1 MKGRYWT
8 AAQRQALERE
18 LNQTEDLS
26 LYRRLLALLEVDQGR
41 SIAEVA
47 RELHVDERSIYRWIN
62 RYQAA
67 GGQVR
72 ALGRRLVLGRPAK
85 WSKDL
90 QDLLES
96 ALAQPPVEIGY
107 PANTWTLPL
116 LQAFLA
122 VFFPGQEVS
131 ICTLRRRL
139 REMGYV
145 WKRFRHVLPP
155 DPQEEKKTR
164 NSGPNPRFTKGSG
177 SPGRRRNRPSALSTP
192 TLGMGAPGP
201 EGSGPDLRGQ
211 RPAIDLRHP
220 ASAHRP
226 HAPFGATPKEGGRL
240 SGIPG

>member
-8 AAQRQALERE
+8 ATQRQALERE
-18 LNQTEDLS
+18 LNQTGNPS
-26 LYRRLLALLEVDQGR
+26 LYRRLLALLEVDKGR

-47 RELHVDERSIYRWIN
+47 QELHVDERSVYRWIN

-67 GGQVR
+67 GGQVQ
-72 ALGRRLVLGRPAK
+72 ALEQRPVAGRPAK
-85 WSKDL
+85 WNRDL

-122 VFFPGQEVS
+122 VFLPGQEVS
-131 ICTLRRRL
+131 ISTLRRRL

-155 DPQEEKKTR
+155 DPQEEKKNAKFWPKSALCPGKR
-164 NSGPNPRFTKGSG
+164 LSWPKTKPIFCSFHRCVRDGGSG
-177 SPGRRRNRPSALSTP
+177 AKG
-192 TLGMGAPGP
+192 
-201 EGSGPDLRGQ
+201 LR
-211 RPAIDLRHP
+211 
-220 ASAHRP
+220 S
-226 HAPFGATPKEGGRL
+226 
-240 SGIPG
+240 